1 MKIIGLAGRA
11 GAGKSLVASMLPG
24 GFRVIGFAD
33 PIYRGLSAMLDLQ
46 EDDLRGRETKET
58 AIDWLGVSPRELAQT
73 VGTDWGRDLIA
84 DDLWV
89 TLARRRVKRL
99 HDSGVRRIAFAD
111 VRFANEVE
119 FIRDEMG
126 GEVWLVDRPGAETTP
141 HAHRSEDGL
150 PADAIDRTIVN
161 DCNLDELRRR
171 VEAAFRAAHP

>member
-1 MKIIGLAGRA
+1 
-11 GAGKSLVASMLPG
+11 MLPG

-58 AIDWLGVSPRELAQT
+58 PIDWLGASPRQLLQT
-73 VGTDWGRDLIA
+73 IGTDWGRDLIRP
-84 DDLWV
+84 DLWV
-89 TLARRRVKRL
+89 ELCRRRLFRL
-99 HDSGVRRIAFAD
+99 HDSGVRRVAIAD
-111 VRFANEVE
+111 LRFANEVE
-119 FIRDEMG
+119 MVREFG

-161 DCNLDELRRR
+161 DCGLDELRRR
-171 VEAAFRAAHP
+171 VEAAFRPAHP

>member
-46 EDDLRGRETKET
+46 EDDLRDRTKKERQ
-58 AIDWLGVSPRELAQT
+58 IEELGVSPRELAQT
-73 VGTDWGRDLIA
+73 IGTDWGRELIA

-89 TLARRRVKRL
+89 ILARLRVKRL

-119 FIRDEMG
+119 FIHDEFG

-161 DCNLDELRRR
+161 DCDLDELRRR